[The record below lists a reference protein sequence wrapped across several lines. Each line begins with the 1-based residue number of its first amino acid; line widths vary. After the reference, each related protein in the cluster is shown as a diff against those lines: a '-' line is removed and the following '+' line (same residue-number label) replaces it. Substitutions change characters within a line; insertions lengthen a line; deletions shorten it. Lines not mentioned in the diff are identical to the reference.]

1 MLLARALRKAIRP
14 AVRFYGWE
22 TPEDKT
28 GNLFYQHAESL
39 NTSDKATPE
48 QLGYTVD
55 AYNKDLNKQ
64 WQQSSRITAV
74 NDHNQ
79 GGTTTELIVD
89 SEVNDNP
96 LGQYDNHERFLPEQE
111 VKTRVIHVL
120 RHFEKVNLK
129 QLDWNAHLEDGLKL
143 DSLDRV
149 ALLTSIETEFNT
161 VFEDNVFDHINTLN
175 QVVLQLTTDRFVI

>member
-1 MLLARALRKAIRP
+1 MLLARALRRVIRP
-14 AVRFYGWE
+14 TVRFYGWE
-22 TPEDKT
+22 KPEDRT
-28 GNLFYQHAESL
+28 GELFYHYAESL
-39 NTSDKATPE
+39 NTSDTATPE
-48 QLGYTVD
+48 KLGYTVD

-89 SEVNDNP
+89 TEVNDNP
-96 LGQYDNHERFLPEQE
+96 MGDYDMNDHSLPEQE

-129 QLDWNAHLEDGLKL
+129 KLDWNAHLEDGLKL

-161 VFEDNVFDHINTLN
+161 VFEDNVFDHLNTLN
-175 QVVLQLTTDRFVI
+175 QVVLQITTDRFVV

>member
-1 MLLARALRKAIRP
+1 MLLARALRSLVRP
-14 AVRFYGWE
+14 SVRCYGWE
-22 TPEDKT
+22 KPGDRT
-28 GNLFYQHAESL
+28 GELFYHYAESL

-55 AYNKDLNKQ
+55 AHNKDLDEQ
-64 WQQSSRITAV
+64 WRQSTRITAV
-74 NDHNQ
+74 NDQNQ

-96 LGQYDNHERFLPEQE
+96 LGDYDNPDHLLPEQE

-161 VFEDNVFDHINTLN
+161 VFEDNVFDHMNTLN
-175 QVVLQLTTDRFVI
+175 QVVHHLTSDRCVV